1 MVEIFDI
8 GVENAVAFRVSGK
21 ISKADMIRIF
31 EECKQKIARHGNIVL
46 LEKIESIGGIEVSAL
61 LEEIKYLFQMGLAN
75 IKKVAVLTDKI
86 WLEKVV
92 TIENKFFPKIEI
104 KCFSFE
110 QQSVAVEFLKIP

>member
-21 ISKADMIRIF
+21 ISKADMTRIF
-31 EECKQKIARHGNIVL
+31 EKCKQKIVQHGDIVL

-61 LEEIKYLFQMGLAN
+61 LEEIKYLFEMGLAN

-92 TIENKFFPKIEI
+92 AIENKFFPKIEI
-104 KCFSFE
+104 KCFAFE
-110 QQSVAVEFLKIP
+110 QQSVAVEFLKAP